1 MSRAFRLSMA
11 IPYLVLTGFITL
23 ENVSYENVS
32 SEDDADT
39 DSQLGVQYYGNDN
52 YELSRD
58 RLDSAEARLILQQG
72 EQGL

>member
-11 IPYLVLTGFITL
+11 IPYFVLTGFITL
-23 ENVSYENVS
+23 ENVSYENVP

-39 DSQLGVQYYGNDN
+39 NSQLDVQYYGNDN

>member
-1 MSRAFRLSMA
+1 MSRAFRLSMT

-23 ENVSYENVS
+23 ENVSYENVP

-39 DSQLGVQYYGNDN
+39 NSQLDVQYYGNDN

-58 RLDSAEARLILQQG
+58 HLDSAEARLILQQG
-72 EQGL
+72 L

>member
-11 IPYLVLTGFITL
+11 IPYFVLTGFITL

-39 DSQLGVQYYGNDN
+39 NSQLDVQYYGNDN

>member
-11 IPYLVLTGFITL
+11 IPYLVLTSFITL

-39 DSQLGVQYYGNDN
+39 NSQLGVQYSGNDN

>member
-39 DSQLGVQYYGNDN
+39 NSQLGVQYYGNDN

>member
-1 MSRAFRLSMA
+1 MSRVFRLSMA

-23 ENVSYENVS
+23 ENVSYENVP
-32 SEDDADT
+32 SEDAADT
-39 DSQLGVQYYGNDN
+39 NSQLGAQYYGNDN

-58 RLDSAEARLILQQG
+58 RLDSVEGRLILQQD

>member
-1 MSRAFRLSMA
+1 MA
-11 IPYLVLTGFITL
+11 IPYFVLTGFITL
-23 ENVSYENVS
+23 ENVSYENVP

-39 DSQLGVQYYGNDN
+39 NSQLDVQYYGNDN

>member
-1 MSRAFRLSMA
+1 MSRAFRLSMT

-23 ENVSYENVS
+23 ENVSYENVP

-39 DSQLGVQYYGNDN
+39 NSQLDVQYYGNDN

>member
-1 MSRAFRLSMA
+1 MSRAFRLLMV
-11 IPYLVLTGFITL
+11 IPYLVLTSFITL

-39 DSQLGVQYYGNDN
+39 NSQLGVQYYGNDN